1 MHNIEH
7 VVRRMRLA
15 GSHQAMSP
23 GEIRRVLLY
32 LIQNMEKLEN
42 EISLLRSEADSKSG
56 DVVSTSGPKL
66 RGRGR
71 PKSEPEGSSPS
82 GGKGVDSK
90 T

>member
-7 VVRRMRLA
+7 VIRRMRLA
-15 GSHQAMSP
+15 GSHQAMTP

-56 DVVSTSGPKL
+56 DVVSASGPKL

-71 PKSEPEGSSPS
+71 PKATDQGSSPS
-82 GGKGVDSK
+82 RSKGTDLK